1 MEKLKEMELEI
12 LITIRNNET
21 MESNQ
26 FHKLFGDRWPYYRE
40 SISILYDRG
49 LFTNAELKAMPGM
62 KKYELTKQ
70 GNDRVSQLL
79 SERSHAVHVK
89 LANLR
94 RSENLESSQREHS
107 LLNLF
112 TFFTQ
117 FSSRFKRQVH

>member
-21 MESNQ
+21 VESNQ
-26 FHKLFGDRWPYYRE
+26 FYKLFENRWPDYRE
-40 SISILYDRG
+40 CVSILYDRG
-49 LFTNAELKAMPGM
+49 LFINADLRAMPGL
-62 KKYELTKQ
+62 KKFELTKQ
-70 GNDRVSQLL
+70 GNNRVSQLL

-89 LANLR
+89 LAHLR
-94 RSENLESSQREHS
+94 RSKNLESSQREHS

-117 FSSRFKRQVH
+117 FSNRFKRQVH

>member
-1 MEKLKEMELEI
+1 MEKLKEMELEL

-21 MESNQ
+21 IESNQ
-26 FHKLFGDRWPYYRE
+26 FYRLFECRWPQYRE
-40 SISILYDRG
+40 CLNALYNEG
-49 LFTNAELKAMPGM
+49 LFVQGDLQSMPGL

-89 LANLR
+89 LAHLR
-94 RSENLESSQREHS
+94 RSKNLESAHREHS
-107 LLNLF
+107 LLGLF
-112 TFFTQ
+112 AFFTH

>member
-21 MESNQ
+21 IESNQ
-26 FHKLFGDRWPYYRE
+26 FYKLFENRWPDYRE
-40 SISILYDRG
+40 CVSILYDRG
-49 LFTNAELKAMPGM
+49 LFINADLRAMPGL
-62 KKYELTKQ
+62 KKFELTKL
-70 GNDRVSQLL
+70 GNNRVSQLL

-89 LANLR
+89 LAHLR
-94 RSENLESSQREHS
+94 RSKNLESSQREHS

-117 FSSRFKRQVH
+117 FSNRFKRQVR